1 MPNIGILP
9 YLASFYVIPHHF
21 LDPTHYSFF
30 TKKLLEEYIKKY
42 MDVEEKNIEIEYS
55 WKVFHFID
63 EPSMHYHIKAVI
75 YFN

>member
-1 MPNIGILP
+1 
-9 YLASFYVIPHHF
+9 
-21 LDPTHYSFF
+21 
-30 TKKLLEEYIKKY
+30 